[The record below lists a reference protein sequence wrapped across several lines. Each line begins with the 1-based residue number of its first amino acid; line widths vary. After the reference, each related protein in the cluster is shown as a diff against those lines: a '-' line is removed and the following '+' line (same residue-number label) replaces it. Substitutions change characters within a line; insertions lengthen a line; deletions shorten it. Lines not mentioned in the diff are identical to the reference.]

1 MLYTIKEVAKGII
14 IKEED
19 KNDTIT
25 NLGVNLEER
34 FNLDKEDKSDFNNV
48 INGDED
54 IADKNI

>member
-54 IADKNI
+54 IADKNM